1 MSLEE
6 REFMFFKLLM
16 IFIFVPLIELYF
28 LLEIGQMI
36 GIFSTIMVI
45 VLTGALGISIAR
57 RQGYNVINRIQT
69 KLNSGEMPADD
80 LISALLIL
88 IGGVTLLT
96 PGFLTDITGFLL
108 ILPGSRDIISAF
120 VKKRF
125 IKYVKENK
133 VNVYTNK
140 ESYKNKD
147 YYREN
152 DYREDD
158 YIDVEAEEVKA
169 EEDEDQ
175 DK

>member
-1 MSLEE
+1 MVCPWVSNFFSLVES
-6 REFMFFKLLM
+6 MVGFKAGCWL
-16 IFIFVPLIELYF
+16 FF
-28 LLEIGQMI
+28 LLLEW
-36 GIFSTIMVI
+36 V
-45 VLTGALGISIAR
+45 
-57 RQGYNVINRIQT
+57 
-69 KLNSGEMPADD
+69 
-80 LISALLIL
+80 
-88 IGGVTLLT
+88 
-96 PGFLTDITGFLL
+96 GFLL